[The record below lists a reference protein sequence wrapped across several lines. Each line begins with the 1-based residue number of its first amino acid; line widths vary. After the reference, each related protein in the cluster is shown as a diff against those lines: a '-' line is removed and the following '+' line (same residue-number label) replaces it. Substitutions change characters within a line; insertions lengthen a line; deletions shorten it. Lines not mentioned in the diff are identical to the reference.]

1 MSPVRPDLIECLV
14 FRLGDGGHVEHL
26 LIRRAD
32 DRIYPGIWQPVTG
45 GVDPGERVPLAALR
59 EVEEETGLTGPDVEA
74 FYDLDQVGSFFDEEN
89 DAIVNSVIFAIRVR
103 PGATPKVSGEHVDLR
118 WCDRVEAERLSIWP
132 PYRDSYDLVERI
144 AGDPDLARWFALDPG
159 GRRSARP
166 PR

>member
-14 FRLGDGGHVEHL
+14 FRVGDAGRVEHL

-45 GVDPGERVPLAALR
+45 GVDPSERVPLAALR
-59 EVEEETGLTGPDVEA
+59 EVEEETGLGGSDVEA

-89 DAIVNSVIFAIRVR
+89 DAIVNSVIFAVRVR
-103 PGATPKVSGEHVDLR
+103 PGATPRVSGEHVDLR
-118 WCDRVEAERLSIWP
+118 WSDRAEAERLSVWP
-132 PYRDSYDLVERI
+132 PYRDAYDLVERI
-144 AGDPDLARWFALDPG
+144 ADDPDLARWFALDPG

>member
-1 MSPVRPDLIECLV
+1 VSPVRPDLIECLV
-14 FRLGDGGHVEHL
+14 FRVGDAGRVEHL

-32 DRIYPGIWQPVTG
+32 DRIFPGIWQPVTG

-59 EVEEETGLTGPDVEA
+59 EVEEETGLGATEVEA

-89 DAIVNSVIFAIRVR
+89 DAIVNSVIFAVRVR
-103 PGATPKVSGEHVDLR
+103 PGAAPKVSGEHVDLR
-118 WCDRVEAERLSIWP
+118 WCDRAEAERLSVWP
-132 PYRDSYDLVERI
+132 PYRDSYDLVERL

>member
-1 MSPVRPDLIECLV
+1 VSPVRPDLIECLV
-14 FRLGDGGHVEHL
+14 FRVGDAGHVEHL

-32 DRIYPGIWQPVTG
+32 NRIYPGIWQPVTG

-59 EVEEETGLTGPDVEA
+59 EVEEETGLGVPDVEA
-74 FYDLDQVGSFFDEEN
+74 FYDLDQVGSFFDEEE
-89 DAIVNSVIFAIRVR
+89 DAIVNSVIFAARVR
-103 PGATPKVSGEHVDLR
+103 PEASPVVSGEHVDLR
-118 WCDRVEAERLSIWP
+118 WCDRAEAERLSVWP

-144 AGDPDLARWFALDPG
+144 ARDPELAQWFALDAG